1 MSVFNSKKAM
11 DRCSTH
17 KTWGFCQGNLLK
29 WNTALESICSE
40 QAEYLT
46 KPSLILLHF
55 LKAIE
60 VTALF
65 NKGKKSH
72 LDHSKAIIWNSTD
85 QVNKLYV
92 SHLAYNE
99 PSKLKKAGHANRNPR
114 DHPRALLCSF
124 MPYIARWSSSPA
136 SKKKKKKKSVGL

>member
-17 KTWGFCQGNLLK
+17 KTWDFCQGNFLK

-60 VTALF
+60 GTALF

-72 LDHSKAIIWNSTD
+72 LDHSKAIIWNSID

-99 PSKLKKAGHANRNPR
+99 QRKLKRAGHANRNPR
-114 DHPRALLCSF
+114 DHPRALVCFLHA
-124 MPYIARWSSSPA
+124 IARRSSSPA
-136 SKKKKKKKSVGL
+136 SKKKKVLVCNQ